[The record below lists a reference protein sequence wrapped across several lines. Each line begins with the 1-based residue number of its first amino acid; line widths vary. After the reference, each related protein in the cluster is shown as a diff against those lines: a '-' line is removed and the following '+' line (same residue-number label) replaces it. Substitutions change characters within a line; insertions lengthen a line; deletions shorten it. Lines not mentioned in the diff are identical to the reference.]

1 MLKRSVLTACKSAR
15 LAKRHYHSYEHA
27 PADTYHTAERAI
39 LAAAMKHVPEHG
51 FTLDA
56 IKKGAIDSGHLEI
69 SHNLFPSGPF
79 DLIRFHLLTQR
90 IRLQEVHLKD
100 TDGTGGK
107 IRTLLQA
114 RLKANE
120 PYIHQWQE
128 ALAVMAFPSNIAAAL
143 GELHEL
149 SDEVWHLTD
158 DQSADMAWYTKR
170 ASLSAIYASSDMF
183 MTQDNSPLFSDTY
196 AFLDRRLREV
206 HTVGSS
212 VSEVTQFVGFQLWQ
226 ASNILASK
234 GIKF

>member
-1 MLKRSVLTACKSAR
+1 MLRRGVLATYRGAR
-15 LAKRHYHSYEHA
+15 FLRKDYHSYEHA

-39 LAAAMKHVPEHG
+39 LNAAMKHVPEHG
-51 FTLDA
+51 FTLAA
-56 IKKGAIDSGHLEI
+56 IKKGAVDTGHLEI

-90 IRLQEVHLKD
+90 MKLQEVNLAG

-114 RLKANE
+114 RLQANE

-128 ALAVMAFPSNIAAAL
+128 ALAVMAFPSNLAAAL
-143 GELHEL
+143 SELHEL
-149 SDEVWHLTD
+149 SDEIWHLTD

-183 MTQDNSPLFSDTY
+183 MTQDTSPSFSDTY
-196 AFLDRRLREV
+196 AFLDRRLLEIN
-206 HTVGSS
+206 TVGSS